1 MALTQWH
8 EIRGKMSVALEVGV
22 EAALLLEDIYYWVNH
37 NREREHNFNDGCY
50 WTVNSY
56 QDFMNRFPCFNIGK
70 IKRLLA
76 RLRTAGFIEARQFRN
91 YDPRD
96 RSLWYRITEKTAQ
109 HYTSLAEA
117 TALQQQS
124 NTNEDFQRQKSKM
137 TNALVKSD
145 SCTGQNR
152 PMHRTKTH
160 FPSILTNST
169 NIRAHTKKGASAPD
183 ISSGHCP
190 TAFMAVEDEQLRSAL
205 QAFAAERNLHRKPIS
220 NQAAT
225 LLLIKLEKLA
235 PQDINAQLEIINHSI
250 INGWADFF
258 PLPQSK
264 NTNKENAADGHISPT
279 RNLYEETL
287 AKAAKL
293 DVTYGGNDN
302 DLFTE

>member
-1 MALTQWH
+1 MALTQWR
-8 EIRGKMSVALEVGV
+8 EIRGRMSVAMEVGV
-22 EAALLLEDIYYWVNH
+22 EAAILLEDIYYWVNH
-37 NREREHNFNDGCY
+37 NREREHNFNEGYY

-56 QDFMNRFPCFNIGK
+56 QDFVNRFPCFSVGK

-76 RLRTAGFIEARQFRN
+76 QLKTAGFIEARHYRN
-91 YDPRD
+91 YDPRN
-96 RSLWYRITEKTAQ
+96 RSLWYRTTQKTAE

-117 TALQQQS
+117 ANQRNGDEFDT
-124 NTNEDFQRQKSKM
+124 FQGHKSDL
-137 TNALVKSD
+137 TCASVKSD
-145 SCTGQNR
+145 QCMSQNR

-258 PLPQSK
+258 PLPQSR
-264 NTNKENAADGHISPT
+264 NTNKENAADGHVSPT

-293 DVTYGGNDN
+293 DATYGGNDN

>member
-1 MALTQWH
+1 MALTQWR
-8 EIRGKMSVALEVGV
+8 EIRGRMSVAMEVGV
-22 EAALLLEDIYYWVNH
+22 EAAILLEDIYYWVNH
-37 NREREHNFNDGCY
+37 NREREHNFNEGYY

-56 QDFMNRFPCFNIGK
+56 QDFVNRFPCFSVGK

-76 RLRTAGFIEARQFRN
+76 QLKTAGFIEARHYRN
-91 YDPRD
+91 YDPRN
-96 RSLWYRITEKTAQ
+96 RSLWYRTTQKTAE

-117 TALQQQS
+117 ANQRNGDEFDT
-124 NTNEDFQRQKSKM
+124 FQGHKSDL
-137 TNALVKSD
+137 TCASVKSD
-145 SCTGQNR
+145 QCMSQNR

-258 PLPQSK
+258 PLPQSR
-264 NTNKENAADGHISPT
+264 NTNKEKAADGHVSPT

-293 DVTYGGNDN
+293 DATYGGNDN

>member
-1 MALTQWH
+1 MALTQWR
-8 EIRGKMSVALEVGV
+8 EIRGRMSVAMEVGV
-22 EAALLLEDIYYWVNH
+22 EAAILLEDIYYWVNH
-37 NREREHNFNDGCY
+37 NREREHNFNEGYY

-56 QDFMNRFPCFNIGK
+56 QDFVNRFPCFSVGK

-76 RLRTAGFIEARQFRN
+76 QLKTAGFIEARHYRN
-91 YDPRD
+91 YDPRN
-96 RSLWYRITEKTAQ
+96 RSLWYRTTQKTAE

-117 TALQQQS
+117 ANQRNGDEFDT
-124 NTNEDFQRQKSKM
+124 FQGHKSDL
-137 TNALVKSD
+137 TCASVKSD
-145 SCTGQNR
+145 QCMSQNR

-169 NIRAHTKKGASAPD
+169 NIRAHTKKGANAPD

-258 PLPQSK
+258 PLPQSR
-264 NTNKENAADGHISPT
+264 NTNKENAADGHVSPT

-293 DVTYGGNDN
+293 DATYGGNDN
-302 DLFTE
+302 DLFTK

>member
-22 EAALLLEDIYYWVNH
+22 EAALLLDDIYYWVNH
-37 NREREHNFNDGCY
+37 TRERDHNFNDGCY

-124 NTNEDFQRQKSKM
+124 NANGDLQGHKSKM
-137 TNALVKSD
+137 TNAFVKSD
-145 SCTGQNR
+145 SCTGQTR
-152 PMHRTKTH
+152 PMHGTKKH
-160 FPSILTNST
+160 FSSILTNST
-169 NIRAHTKKGASAPD
+169 NIRAHTKKGAGAPD
-183 ISSGHCP
+183 ISSGQCP
-190 TAFMAVEDEQLRSAL
+190 TAFLSVENEKLRSAL

-220 NQAAT
+220 NQASS
-225 LLLIKLEKLA
+225 LLMMKLEKLA
-235 PQDINAQLEIINHSI
+235 PHDINTQLEIINNSI

-258 PLPQSK
+258 PLPQAR
-264 NTNKENAADGHISPT
+264 NTNKEKTADSHASPT

-287 AKAAKL
+287 AKAEKL
-293 DVTYGGNDN
+293 DAIYGGNDN

>member
-1 MALTQWH
+1 MALTQWR
-8 EIRGKMSVALEVGV
+8 EIRGRMSVAMEVGV
-22 EAALLLEDIYYWVNH
+22 EAAILLEDIYYWVNH
-37 NREREHNFNDGCY
+37 NRERQHNFNEGYY

-56 QDFMNRFPCFNIGK
+56 QDFVNRFPCFSVGK

-76 RLRTAGFIEARQFRN
+76 QLKTAGFIEARHYRN
-91 YDPRD
+91 YDPRN
-96 RSLWYRITEKTAQ
+96 RSLWYRTTQKTAE

-117 TALQQQS
+117 ANQRNGDEFDT
-124 NTNEDFQRQKSKM
+124 FQGHKSDL
-137 TNALVKSD
+137 TCASVKSD
-145 SCTGQNR
+145 QCMSQNR

-258 PLPQSK
+258 PLPQSR
-264 NTNKENAADGHISPT
+264 NTNKENAADGHVSPT

-293 DVTYGGNDN
+293 DATYGGNDN
-302 DLFTE
+302 DLFTK

>member
-1 MALTQWH
+1 MALTQWR
-8 EIRGKMSVALEVGV
+8 EIRGRMSVAMEVGV
-22 EAALLLEDIYYWVNH
+22 EAAILLEDIYYWVNH
-37 NREREHNFNDGCY
+37 NREREHNFNEGYY

-56 QDFMNRFPCFNIGK
+56 QDFVNRFPCFSVGK

-76 RLRTAGFIEARQFRN
+76 QLKTAGFIEARHYRN
-91 YDPRD
+91 YDPRN
-96 RSLWYRITEKTAQ
+96 RSLWYRTTQKTAE

-117 TALQQQS
+117 ANQRNGDEFDT
-124 NTNEDFQRQKSKM
+124 FQGHKSDS
-137 TNALVKSD
+137 TCASVKSD
-145 SCTGQNR
+145 QCMSQNR
-152 PMHRTKTH
+152 PMHRTELH

-293 DVTYGGNDN
+293 DATYGGNDN

>member
-1 MALTQWH
+1 MALTQWR
-8 EIRGKMSVALEVGV
+8 EIRGRMSVAMEVGV
-22 EAALLLEDIYYWVNH
+22 EAAILLEDIYYWVNH
-37 NREREHNFNDGCY
+37 NREREHNFNEGYY

-56 QDFMNRFPCFNIGK
+56 QDFVNRFPCFSVGK

-76 RLRTAGFIEARQFRN
+76 QLKTAGFIEARHYRN
-91 YDPRD
+91 YDPRN
-96 RSLWYRITEKTAQ
+96 RSLWYRTTQKTAE

-117 TALQQQS
+117 ANQRNGDEFDT
-124 NTNEDFQRQKSKM
+124 FQGHKSDL
-137 TNALVKSD
+137 TCASVKSD
-145 SCTGQNR
+145 QCMSQNR

-169 NIRAHTKKGASAPD
+169 NIRAHTKKGANAPD

-225 LLLIKLEKLA
+225 LLLMKLEKLA

-258 PLPQSK
+258 PLPQSR
-264 NTNKENAADGHISPT
+264 NTNKEKAADGHVSPT

-293 DVTYGGNDN
+293 DANYGGNDN